1 MALFSIISS
10 LKRKAW
16 KQGFLNLPIIKKGM
30 LHLLKIEWLKVKNY
44 KAFWIFSILYSFAI
58 LGINYTGYYVNEL
71 TLQSLPQSQ
80 LLLGTPYA
88 FPKVWQTVGF
98 MSSWLLYFPGI
109 LFIMMLTNEFNFK
122 THRQNIIDG
131 WTRMQFVSVK
141 FVFAILFAVV
151 ATFFNFLVALLFGS
165 LTTGSSFSFQGIEN
179 VGYIFIQTVA
189 YITFAM
195 FLGILFRRSGAAI
208 AVFFLFGLIFEWL
221 LTLLLNY
228 QMHLSPVGYFL
239 PLQVTDVMLPIPFG
253 NKIIYDGAPDL
264 WIMVIAS
271 LAYICGYF
279 FFAMKKF
286 TTDDL

>member
-1 MALFSIISS
+1 
-10 LKRKAW
+10 
-16 KQGFLNLPIIKKGM
+16 M
-30 LHLLKIEWLKVKNY
+30 LHLLKIEWLKVKSY

-88 FPKVWQTVGF
+88 FPKVWQTVGW

-109 LFIMMLTNEFNFK
+109 LFIMLLTNEFNFK

-131 WTRMQFVSVK
+131 WTRKQFVTVK
-141 FVFAILFAVV
+141 FVFAILFSVV
-151 ATFFNFLVALLFGS
+151 ATFFNVLVALLFGS

-195 FLGILFRRSGAAI
+195 FLGVLFRRSGAAI
-208 AVFFLFGLIFEWL
+208 AVFFLYGLIFEWL
-221 LTLLLNY
+221 ITVLLNF
-228 QMHLSPVGYFL
+228 QMHLTPVGYFL

-253 NKIIYDGAPDL
+253 NKIIYKDAPDV
-264 WIMVIAS
+264 WILVIAS
-271 LAYICGYF
+271 LAYICGYY
-279 FFAMKKF
+279 FFALKKF
-286 TTDDL
+286 TTEDL